1 VRTLVLWDIDH
12 TLIDAGGVSKGL
24 YAKAF
29 ERVTGRVLERVADMA
44 GRTEWEIMA
53 GTLGFHGIQAGDAL
67 LEEFGAALA
76 AEFASAESGIRE
88 HGRALPGARAVLAE
102 LAARPDVVQSVLTG
116 NMEPIAITKLA
127 IFELT
132 EYVDLSVGAYGLD
145 HADRAELVRLAR
157 ERAGNAYGETFTP
170 AATVLIGDTPNDVR
184 AGHEGGARVVA
195 VATGSS
201 DRTALRRAG
210 AEDVLDDLTDVPA
223 AVRAILGTAAS
234 WSRPAT

>member
-1 VRTLVLWDIDH
+1 VLWDIDH

-24 YAKAF
+24 YARAF
-29 ERVTGRVLERVADMA
+29 ERVTGRVLEQVADMA

-53 GTLGFHGIQAGDAL
+53 GTLGFHGIRADDAL

-76 AEFASAESGIRE
+76 AEFAAAESGIRE
-88 HGRALPGARAVLAE
+88 QGRTLPGARAVLAE
-102 LAARPDVVQSVLTG
+102 LAAHPEVVQSVLTG
-116 NMEPIAITKLA
+116 NMEPVAITKLTV
-127 IFELT
+127 FELT

-145 HADRAELVRLAR
+145 HFDRAELVHFAR

-170 AATVLIGDTPNDVR
+170 ARTVLVGDTPNDVR

-201 DRTALRRAG
+201 DRAALRQAG

-234 WSRPAT
+234 RH

>member
-12 TLIDAGGVSKGL
+12 TLIDAGGVSEGL

-88 HGRALPGARAVLAE
+88 QGRTLPGARAVLEE

-127 IFELT
+127 IFDLT

-145 HADRAELVRLAR
+145 HADRAELVHLAR
-157 ERAGNAYGETFTP
+157 ERAGNAYGENFTP

-201 DRTALRRAG
+201 DRAALRRAG

-223 AVRAILGTAAS
+223 AVRAILGTAA
-234 WSRPAT
+234 